1 MTWRLLGTLA
11 AVGLIS
17 ASRPILADT
26 AEQELRAHLATL
38 QKQVEDATLDLPRRE
53 RLTMEMASTLDRAA
67 QTAQDGETR
76 RARWTEAAQLLDRFN
91 ERNPEHLQARQFQY
105 QAAVYLWIVARSWAD
120 QARLSPADA
129 GPRDRAIAT
138 FDTTIARLKAVSEAV
153 RGATDVFA
161 QHLRYRLAQ
170 GLADRAEFDAV
181 GKPVRR
187 TREDEALALLEPAFA
202 EPALRGF
209 VHLLRADL
217 LGRLGRC
224 DQALREVEVAAKVQ
238 PPLPAVDLLA
248 AQVTAMIGQKRFAEA
263 LKAIDQAA
271 KVDEAARD
279 ELAVRVL
286 LAERAGRSKG
296 EERSAAET
304 ALFRRIARL
313 RASGKPEARRALI
326 ALASELAEPDENQAP
341 DAWEGVAEGALVL
354 GETGRA
360 SDLEARAADRLEA
373 RGQIGPASAT
383 RLRAGALLFQAER
396 FREADALLSRVADD
410 PKAGPSRPR
419 AALLRTLARGRGLAL
434 RLPWATRAGYVA
446 ALETQIREFPADPS
460 ANEARWLLGRLRLA
474 GGDRPA
480 AEKLWSVIPTGG
492 AHWLE
497 TRLAIAALH
506 QDDLDTQ
513 RINNDRER
521 VAQSYDLAR
530 RFLTASLEQATQAA
544 DQSELNLAL
553 ARLDL
558 TPGPGRPEDARFLC
572 ERVQKSAGL
581 APQRDRARRLHIL
594 ALAELGRF
602 VEAEQEA
609 HAEARQAQPTALLEI
624 VRLIDRVAAESE
636 SNVPLRRFG
645 MILEILLDRVLEHL
659 DDLTPEQL
667 SEARVRQTRS
677 LIFRGDD
684 AAARRSIGLWPS
696 LPQNPDDRWLK
707 DIADTYMRLDA
718 FRLAVD
724 AQRLRVQRAPT
735 GSLPWFEARYGLA
748 LAYSRSGRA
757 NEARRLID
765 ATSILHPELG
775 GGELREKFIRLRQ
788 RLGPED

>member
-11 AVGLIS
+11 VVGLIS
-17 ASRPILADT
+17 ASRPSVADT
-26 AEQELRAHLATL
+26 GEQELRAHLATL
-38 QKQVEDATLDLPRRE
+38 QKQVEDATLDVPRRE

-67 QTAQDGETR
+67 QAAQDGETR
-76 RARWTEAAQLLDRFN
+76 RARWTEAAQVLDRLN
-91 ERNPEHLQARQFQY
+91 QRNPEHTQVRQFQY
-105 QAAVYLWIVARSWAD
+105 QAAVYLWAVGRSWAD
-120 QARLSPADA
+120 QARLSPADT

-138 FDTTIARLKAVSEAV
+138 FDTVIARLKTVSEAV
-153 RGATDVFA
+153 RGATDLFA
-161 QHLRYRLAQ
+161 QYLRYRLAQ
-170 GLADRAEFDAV
+170 AQADRAELDAL
-181 GKPVRR
+181 GSPVRR
-187 TREDEALALLEPAFA
+187 AREDEALTLLEPAFS
-202 EPALRGF
+202 EPALSGF

-217 LGRLGRC
+217 LSRLGRSE
-224 DQALREVEVAAKVQ
+224 QALREVEAAAKVQ

-248 AQVTAMIGQKRFAEA
+248 ARVTALIGQKRFAEA

-271 KVDEAARD
+271 KVDESSRD

-296 EERSAAET
+296 TERSAAET
-304 ALFRRIARL
+304 ALFQRVARL

-341 DAWEGVAEGALVL
+341 DAWEAVAEGALML

-360 SDLEARAADRLEA
+360 SDLEARAADHLEA
-373 RGQIGPASAT
+373 RGQNESAST
-383 RLRAGALLFQAER
+383 LRLRAGALLFQAER
-396 FREADALLSRVADD
+396 FREADALLSGVADD

-446 ALETQIREFPADPS
+446 ALETQIREFPDDPS

-474 GGDRPA
+474 SGDRAA

-492 AHWLE
+492 VRWLDS
-497 TRLAIAALH
+497 RLAIAALH

-521 VAQSYDLAR
+521 VAQAYDQAR
-530 RFLTASLEQATQAA
+530 SFLTASLEQATEAA
-544 DQSELNLAL
+544 DQSELNL

-572 ERVQKSAGL
+572 ERILKSAGL
-581 APQRDRARRLHIL
+581 APQRDRARRFHIL
-594 ALAELGRF
+594 ALAELSRF

-609 HAEARQAQPTALLEI
+609 RAEARKAPPTALLEI
-624 VRLIDRVAAESE
+624 ARLIDRVAAESE
-636 SNVPLRRFG
+636 SNVRLRRFG
-645 MILEILLDRVLEHL
+645 LILAILLDRVLETP
-659 DDLTPEQL
+659 DELTPEQQ
-667 SEARVRQTRS
+667 SEARVRQTRA
-677 LIFRGDD
+677 LLFRGDD
-684 AAARRSIGLWPS
+684 AAARHSLGLWPS
-696 LPQNPDDRWLK
+696 LPQNPDDHWLK
-707 DIADTYMRLDA
+707 DMADTYMRLDA

-724 AQRLRVQRAPT
+724 VQRLRAQRAPA

-748 LAYSRSGRA
+748 LAYSRSGR
-757 NEARRLID
+757 NSEARRLID

-788 RLGPED
+788 RLGPEE